1 MAYETLLFEK
11 KDGLAHITL
20 NRPEAANALNLQ
32 MGRELMQVAIACDED
47 PSVRAVLMD
56 ASGRMFCA
64 GGDLASFAD
73 AGDAMGGLLK
83 ELTTYL
89 HAGISRFARMR
100 APLVTAVGGA
110 AAGAGFSMVCA
121 ADLVVCGESAKFTM
135 AYTGAGLSPDGSSSY
150 YLPRLIGARR
160 TLELMLLNRRLS
172 AAEAL
177 EWGIVNEVVA
187 DDALAERA
195 LALATQL
202 AHGPTEA
209 YATAKK
215 LVLASATESLET
227 QMELEARGIAA
238 MTHTADAQEG
248 IQAFF
253 DKRKATFTGR

>member
-1 MAYETLLFEK
+1 
-11 KDGLAHITL
+11 
-20 NRPEAANALNLQ
+20 
-32 MGRELMQVAIACDED
+32 
-47 PSVRAVLMD
+47 
-56 ASGRMFCA
+56 
-64 GGDLASFAD
+64 
-73 AGDAMGGLLK
+73 
-83 ELTTYL
+83 
-89 HAGISRFARMR
+89 
-100 APLVTAVGGA
+100 
-110 AAGAGFSMVCA
+110 
-121 ADLVVCGESAKFTM
+121 M

-172 AAEAL
+172 SAEAL

-202 AHGPTEA
+202 ASGPTEA

-238 MTHTADAQEG
+238 MTHTADAKEG